1 MENASKALLMAAG
14 VLMSLIIIG
23 AFMLMMSYLNGYQGE
38 VEQSKKDAQLT
49 EFNVL
54 FDTYNRQNIRGNE
67 MISLMN
73 RIVDY
78 NSRKTDEGWPQF
90 RVLIKI
96 PKEIRDKLKYEGNSN
111 IYITNS
117 EYNQDAIINIV
128 GKANKP
134 SKIQE
139 IESTYEAKYATQLAK
154 QISNI
159 SDIIDNDNYGRTPIQ
174 KAKTFNNKGWLPK
187 DLDKYGKNI
196 DAVFNDAKIYYEYV
210 QFKRTRF
217 DCTQVFY
224 NEGRIN
230 YMSFKCTGI
239 GE

>member
-49 EFNVL
+49 EFNIL
-54 FDTYNRQNIRGNE
+54 FDSYNRQNIRGND

-78 NSRKTDEGWPQF
+78 NNRKPDEGWPQF
-90 RVLIKI
+90 NVQIDI
-96 PKEIRDKLKYEGNSN
+96 SDDIRKKLKYNEDERYR
-111 IYITNS
+111 YIKS
-117 EYNQDAIINIV
+117 SSYNQGSITNIV
-128 GKANKP
+128 GDGKGKT
-134 SKIQE
+134 SDIQE
-139 IESTYEAKYATQLAK
+139 IETKYEAKYAAQLAK

-159 SDIIDNDNYGRTPIQ
+159 DAIVNGDGSPQEKKDKFDD
-174 KAKTFNNKGWLPK
+174 KKWLPK
-187 DLDKYGKNI
+187 EVTEYGGLNQ
-196 DAVFNDAKIYYEYV
+196 VFKDAKTYYEYV

-217 DCTQVFY
+217 DCTKVLY

-230 YMSFKCTGI
+230 YMSFNCTGI